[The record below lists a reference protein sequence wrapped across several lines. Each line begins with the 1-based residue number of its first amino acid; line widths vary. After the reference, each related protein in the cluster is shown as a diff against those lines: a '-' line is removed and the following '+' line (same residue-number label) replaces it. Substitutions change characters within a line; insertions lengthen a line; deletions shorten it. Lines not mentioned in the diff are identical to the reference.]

1 MTGLT
6 AIYIE
11 QAINQA
17 EAVRDCTS
25 SLRTGLRL
33 MQSDNGYDGGLQH
46 DMRLLLSAVYALK
59 DTIKDIEAIQQET
72 QG

>member
-1 MTGLT
+1 MTNLT
-6 AIYIE
+6 DTYIE
-11 QAINQA
+11 QAIDQA
-17 EAVRDCTS
+17 EAVRDCAS

-33 MQSDNGYDGGLQH
+33 MQSDNGYDGGLRH